1 MAAPPLGF
9 PRAPEAVPPHATR
22 ALAITSLGVL
32 LAFVNASIVIIS
44 LPAIFR
50 GLHLDPLRP
59 GNVGYLLWMITGYL
73 VVTSVLVVAAGRL
86 GDLVGRARVY
96 TAGFGLFTLG
106 ALLCAVDPASGGTGA
121 LLLIGFRCLQ
131 GVGGA
136 ALMANSTAILVDAF
150 PAHRRGVAIGINQVT
165 AIAGSFAG
173 LLIGGLLADSGWRLV
188 FFVSVPPGIA
198 GTLWAWKSLR
208 DNGLRR
214 RVSLDLLGNI
224 TFAVGLV
231 AILVAITYGIQPA
244 GGHQNGWQSP
254 FVLGSFAVGV
264 GGLLAFTLIEARAE
278 SPMFD
283 LRLFQIRAFTAGNLA
298 GLFASA
304 ARGGLQFALILWLQG
319 IWLPLHGYSFA
330 STPLWAGIYL
340 LPLTVG
346 FLIAGPVSGHLSDRF
361 GARPF
366 ATAGMLLTAVSFA
379 LLLLLP
385 INFDYR
391 AFAALLVVNGLATGL
406 FTSPNTTSIMNCVPA
421 SERGIASGMRATFQ
435 NSGQV
440 LSIGLFFG
448 LIATGLS
455 LTLPNALQSGL
466 VAHGVPVAAA
476 SHAASGPAIGPLFAA
491 FLGDNPVANL
501 LGPATLHALPAGQAQ
516 VITGKAFFPQ
526 VLSGP
531 FHEGLLLAFG
541 AAILLC
547 LLAAGASYLRGTD
560 DRALD
565 EVVGSL
571 PASPALMETAR

>member
-1 MAAPPLGF
+1 
-9 PRAPEAVPPHATR
+9 
-22 ALAITSLGVL
+22 L

-455 LTLPNALQSGL
+455 LSLPNALQSGL
-466 VAHGVPVAAA
+466 VAHGVPAAAA